1 MYTAAALSISTAVK
15 YGGNNMTEREMIL
28 KELQR
33 LRADMGLAVQRIEYL
48 ELENAQLSEKA
59 NLRAEAADA
68 QSTYTA
74 MMTDTLLE
82 V

>member
-1 MYTAAALSISTAVK
+1 MTA
-15 YGGNNMTEREMIL
+15 REMIL

-33 LRADMGLAVQRIEYL
+33 LRSDMGLAVQRIEYL